1 LRSGLLKLIFVL
13 CVALPL
19 SACMAGLE
27 PGDAP
32 LPDITRT
39 ELASQGLE
47 LGAPVYV
54 RIFKLEAQM
63 EVWLGKPD
71 GTYQL
76 FRSYDICNYSGD
88 LGPKIKEGDKQAPEG
103 YYVVTSKMMNPNSK
117 YHLSFNIGFPN
128 KFDRAH
134 GRTGSALMV
143 HGGCLSKGCYAI
155 TDEAIE
161 ELYILA
167 REAFNRG
174 QRNFPLHAYPFQLTK
189 QNLALHK
196 DSQWRGFWAN
206 LKVGY
211 DMFEKTRIP
220 PIAAV
225 SGKKYVFYKNETVAG
240 GDLITGW

>member
-1 LRSGLLKLIFVL
+1 MRSGFFKLAFAF

-19 SACMAGLE
+19 AGCLGGLE
-27 PGDAP
+27 KAAAP
-32 LPDITRT
+32 LPEVART
-39 ELASQGLE
+39 ELAAQGLE

-63 EVWLGKPD
+63 EVWLGRPD

-76 FRSYDICNYSGD
+76 FRTYDICNYSGD

-103 YYVVTSKMMNPNSK
+103 YYIVTSKMMNPNSK
-117 YHLSFNIGFPN
+117 YYLSFNIGFPN
-128 KFDRAH
+128 KYDRAN

-155 TDEAIE
+155 TDEVIQ

-167 REAFNRG
+167 REAFNKG
-174 QRNFPLHAYPFQLTK
+174 QRNFPLHAYPFKLTDE
-189 QNLALHK
+189 NLAIHK
-196 DSQWRGFWAN
+196 DSQWRSFWAN
-206 LKVGY
+206 LKVGF
-211 DMFEKTRIP
+211 DMFEKTKTP

-225 SGKKYVFYKNETVAG
+225 SGTKYVFHKNEAAAG
-240 GDLITGW
+240 GNQITGW